1 MIRERLLSIIVIL
14 SALLFSFS
22 AQAWCTLVSY
32 SPGDQPAGKVIT
44 SNIKL
49 SSTLRMPKDI
59 AVGTELYRVHARND
73 TYIFYRANCNNNSTY
88 TNYYVMGRFVG
99 GITPA
104 LSSWQGSSLG
114 TVYQT
119 GIAGIGMV
127 VLNNGRAMGDKKYS
141 FGTCYTKSDYS
152 CNTYTSNGNLRF
164 ILIKTGEI
172 TDSFIDLSTLP
183 KVEAVV
189 GGHNSPGSDVPVFRP
204 SLTGRLTFTQATCTL
219 AEASKTVDLGKYK
232 ASEFTAANTA
242 TPWVKAS
249 IDLLNC
255 NYGGAQSYG
264 HFIENNSSS
273 GSKTIRGPI
282 TANAIWSLSLTPATS
297 VIDDANGIMAISSD
311 SNSATGIGIQLSSSN
326 TTLQPMTFSQ
336 PTTGTLVSGTDATMT
351 IPLYA
356 RYIKTGAAVTPGR
369 ADGKLTYLIEYK

>member
-127 VLNNGRAMGDKKYS
+127 VLNNSRAMGDKNIVL
-141 FGTCYTKSDYS
+141 G
-152 CNTYTSNGNLRF
+152 LA
-164 ILIKTGEI
+164 I
-172 TDSFIDLSTLP
+172 
-183 KVEAVV
+183 
-189 GGHNSPGSDVPVFRP
+189 P
-204 SLTGRLTFTQATCTL
+204 SLTIPAIPIHQTVISDLYS
-219 AEASKTVDLGKYK
+219 SK
-232 ASEFTAANTA
+232 
-242 TPWVKAS
+242 
-249 IDLLNC
+249 
-255 NYGGAQSYG
+255 
-264 HFIENNSSS
+264 
-273 GSKTIRGPI
+273 R
-282 TANAIWSLSLTPATS
+282 ATS
-297 VIDDANGIMAISSD
+297 RTVLLTCPHCLKWKPWWEGIIHLAATFRF
-311 SNSATGIGIQLSSSN
+311 SA
-326 TTLQPMTFSQ
+326 P
-336 PTTGTLVSGTDATMT
+336 A
-351 IPLYA
+351 
-356 RYIKTGAAVTPGR
+356 
-369 ADGKLTYLIEYK
+369 

>member
-1 MIRERLLSIIVIL
+1 MIRERLFSIIVIL

-22 AQAWCTLVSY
+22 AQAGCTLVSY
-32 SPGDQPAGKVIT
+32 SPGDQPAGIVTTTDVRIF
-44 SNIKL
+44 
-49 SSTLRMPKDI
+49 STMRMPKDI
-59 AVGTELYRVHARND
+59 AVGTEFYRVFTRND
-73 TYIFYRANCNNNSTY
+73 TYIYYRANCNNNSTY

-104 LSSWQGSSLG
+104 LSSWQGSSRG

-127 VLNNGRAMGDKKYS
+127 VLTDGRAIGDKRYS
-141 FGTCYTKSDYS
+141 FGSCYTKSDYS
-152 CNTYTSNGNLRF
+152 CNTYTSNGNLSF
-164 ILIKTGEI
+164 VLIKTGDI
-172 TDSFIDLSTLP
+172 TASSIDLSTLP
-183 KVEAVV
+183 KVETVV
-189 GGHNSPGSDVPVFRP
+189 GGNNSPGSDVPVFRP
-204 SLTGRLTFTQATCTL
+204 IFNGRLTFTQATCTL

-232 ASEFTAANTA
+232 ASEFTAANTV

-264 HFIENNSSS
+264 HYIENNSSS